1 LFEEFSQ
8 LDSSTTRKY
17 GGTGLGLAVSK
28 RLAELMGGSMWV
40 ESVAGEG
47 STFHFTITAE
57 AAEVPSRVAAAGL
70 PSELISKRVLLVD
83 DNAINRRILD
93 LQTEAWGIH
102 GHSVETGEEALAM
115 IERGEPFDLA
125 ILDMHMPG
133 MDGIELA
140 HRVRALRPELPLV
153 LYTSLG
159 GGAIDPVFAA
169 VLAKPVKQSQLFDLL
184 VSLLSGGA
192 VERAPV
198 HEDASTKLGERYP
211 LRILLAEDNTV
222 NQQLALLLL
231 ESMGYRADVVS
242 NGVEAVEAVNR
253 VPYDLVLM
261 DVQMPEMDGLEATRR
276 IRAGGPSPQ
285 PRIVAMTANA
295 MQGDREACLAAG
307 MDDYLAKPI
316 RPEQLAAAIAATPSR
331 AADRPRITVL
341 DPAALARLQAIAP
354 NAEALARLVGSFLEN
369 GAVLIAKMAEAA
381 GARDAEKLRRHSHT
395 LKSNA
400 ASFGATELAEHCA
413 ALEAQARAGDLAGV
427 DEAVSRIAQEFD
439 GARAALATQGAWAST
454 T

>member
-1 LFEEFSQ
+1 M
-8 LDSSTTRKY
+8 
-17 GGTGLGLAVSK
+17 GGT
-28 RLAELMGGSMWV
+28 MWV

-57 AAEVPSRVAAAGL
+57 PAEVPPRVAAAGM
-70 PSELISKRVLLVD
+70 PSELIGKCVLLVD

-102 GHSVETGEEALAM
+102 GHSVATGDAALAL
-115 IERGEPFDLA
+115 IERGDPFDLA

-133 MDGIELA
+133 MDGVELA
-140 HRVRALRPELPLV
+140 HRLRALRPALPLV

-159 GGAIDPVFAA
+159 GGEIDPVFAA

-198 HEDASTKLGERYP
+198 HEDAATKLGERHP

-242 NGVEAVEAVNR
+242 NGVEAVEALNR
-253 VPYDLVLM
+253 LPYDLVLM

-276 IRAGGPSPQ
+276 IRADGPSPQ

-295 MQGDREACLAAG
+295 MQGDREACLTAG

-316 RPEQLAAAIAATPSR
+316 RPEQLAAAIAATPNR
-331 AADRPRITVL
+331 AADRPRVTVL
-341 DPAALARLQAIAP
+341 DPSALARLQAIAP
-354 NAEALARLVGSFLEN
+354 SAEALARLVASFLDN
-369 GAVLIAKMAEAA
+369 GAVLIAKLAEAA
-381 GARDAEKLRRHSHT
+381 GAGDAEALRRHAHT

-400 ASFGATELAEHCA
+400 ASFGATELSQHCA
-413 ALEAQARAGDLAGV
+413 ALEAQARAGDLAGAG
-427 DEAVSRIAQEFD
+427 EAVSRIAAEFD
-439 GARAALATQGAWAST
+439 GARAALATRG
-454 T
+454 